1 MSYWKKPSDFNL
13 STEEIDKICHY
24 LWEERNNQS
33 KSCPDCGVDAGKM
46 HESDCDVARCTIC
59 GIQSLQCDKHL
70 DSPMEVWS
78 GIWPGIK
85 ECYEQKL
92 IAYGS
97 GGEGWVF
104 DLNTYY
110 SNKLK

>member
-1 MSYWKKPSDFNL
+1 MRTQVFTHKGYVGIMSDVQAEGLLNNPSQPGELGF
-13 STEEIDKICHY
+13 
-24 LWEERNNQS
+24 
-33 KSCPDCGVDAGKM
+33 V
-46 HESDCDVARCTIC
+46 
-59 GIQSLQCDKHL
+59 
-70 DSPMEVWS
+70 PMDIWT
-78 GIWPGIK
+78 GLWPGIK

-110 SNKLK
+110 ANKLSA

>member
-1 MSYWKKPSDFNL
+1 
-13 STEEIDKICHY
+13 
-24 LWEERNNQS
+24 
-33 KSCPDCGVDAGKM
+33 
-46 HESDCDVARCTIC
+46 
-59 GIQSLQCDKHL
+59 
-70 DSPMEVWS
+70 MEVWS